1 MPLIT
6 PAASIFGRHDE
17 PRCGIGRV
25 NCPGISLY
33 WPSLGLLRGQQM
45 SEYKSGY
52 KRALFEVEDEFRMR
66 ALYEPVTYELVL
78 AMLAEMLNDVDME

>member
-1 MPLIT
+1 
-6 PAASIFGRHDE
+6 
-17 PRCGIGRV
+17 
-25 NCPGISLY
+25 
-33 WPSLGLLRGQQM
+33 M